1 MIIKVLAAAGVL
13 AIAVGCAVV
22 PSQRIAACMQ
32 QGGNEAAC
40 AASEWD
46 YKKVNPLPQYD
57 TGNVANFPR
66 MAAALSDN
74 GHA

>member
-1 MIIKVLAAAGVL
+1 MMMKVLAAAGFL

-22 PSQRIAACMQ
+22 PSQRIAACTQ

-66 MAAALSDN
+66 MMATLPDT